1 MPGAYAHIAVVNDAQ
16 KRTDSV
22 KLRDETTASLGL
34 NLKYVEL
41 GAVSPDYPY
50 LALRQAKWA
59 DNMHYTNTAKLLQ
72 AGVTAVRGLPAKQHS
87 RATAWLMGFAA
98 HMTTDMTI
106 HPVVEARVGPYKGN
120 ESEHRRCE
128 MHQDA
133 YIFPK
138 ILDVGETGLSQHLAT
153 GIASCN
159 AVADDDQLDKT
170 VNMTWLAML
179 GAAYPDDVAM
189 QAPEPSLWH
198 RGFRGVLST
207 MASASHLFP
216 FARHVAAGLNIAY
229 PKSAD
234 VLDTYILQ
242 LQTPEGLMDY
252 LDIFERARQ
261 NVLSV
266 WSGIDLAL
274 RDGTSDFL
282 ESLEDWNLDTG
293 RSQRSQKHVFWK
305 DTQ

>member
-1 MPGAYAHIAVVNDAQ
+1 MSGAYTHIAIVNDAQ

-22 KLRDETTASLGL
+22 KLRNETAISLGL

-50 LALRQAKWA
+50 LALRQGKWA
-59 DNMHYTNTAKLLQ
+59 DNMHYTNTATLLQ
-72 AGVTAVRGLPAKQHS
+72 AGVTAVRVLPDKQRS

-106 HPVVEARVGPYKGN
+106 HPVVEALVGPYKGN

-133 YIFPK
+133 FIFPK
-138 ILDVGETGLSQHLAT
+138 ILNVGETGLSEHLAT

-159 AVADDDQLDKT
+159 APDDEDQLDNT
-170 VNMTWLAML
+170 ISMTWLAML
-179 GAAYPDDVAM
+179 SSAYPDDVSM
-189 QAPEPSLWH
+189 HAPNPSLWH
-198 RGFRGVLST
+198 RGFREVLSN
-207 MASASHLFP
+207 MASANHLFP

-229 PKSAD
+229 PKNAD
-234 VLDTYILQ
+234 ILDIYIRQ
-242 LQTPEGLMDY
+242 LQTPEGPMDFTE
-252 LDIFERARQ
+252 IFERARQ
-261 NVLSV
+261 NVLIV

-293 RSQRSQKHVFWK
+293 RSLVTLKHVFWK
-305 DTQ
+305 DNQ